1 MSNKM
6 KFQTILLAMMLSAST
21 EFPSNYGDPIDICDF
36 SIAFSDEFN
45 DLSIS
50 SWDLSGK
57 RWMAHTPWRGD
68 FGDAA
73 FSDPGPD
80 GPFSLQDG
88 MLRITAKR
96 DSSGR
101 WRSGLIA
108 AADASGKGS
117 GIQYGYFEARMRM
130 PPGPG
135 IWPAFWL
142 SSLKPTA
149 NKSPAV
155 EIDVVEYYGHDNAS
169 YQSVW
174 HVWFEGQSQEY
185 LNRGE
190 GKKID
195 VQPESLVNAFH
206 NYGVHVAPD
215 WITFYLDRKPV
226 FQARTPRELKTPLY
240 PLVNL
245 ALGSGFPIDRTPNPS
260 ELLVDYVRVYRDD
273 PAGRSLRCPGAKP
286 DGTSDSPR
294 P

>member
-1 MSNKM
+1 M
-6 KFQTILLAMMLSAST
+6 KLPAVLFTMLISASSVL
-21 EFPSNYGDPIDICDF
+21 PSNYGDAIDICEF
-36 SIAFSDEFN
+36 KIVFSDEFN

-50 SWDLSGK
+50 SWELNGK

-88 MLRITAKR
+88 MLRITARR
-96 DSSGR
+96 DPSGI

-108 AADASGKGS
+108 AADASGKGA

-135 IWPAFWL
+135 TWPAFWL
-142 SSLKPTA
+142 SSLKPATD
-149 NKSPAV
+149 KSPAV
-155 EIDVVEYYGHDNAS
+155 EIDVVEYYGHDDAS
-169 YQSVW
+169 YQTVW
-174 HVWFEGQSQEY
+174 HVWFKGQGQEH
-185 LNRGE
+185 LNRNG

-195 VQPESLVNAFH
+195 VSAGSLVNAFH
-206 NYGVHVAPD
+206 DYGVHVAPD
-215 WITFYLDRKPV
+215 WTTFYLDRKAV
-226 FQARTPRELKTPLY
+226 FKARTPTELKTPLF

-245 ALGSGFPIDRTPNPS
+245 ALGSGYPIDRTPNPS
-260 ELLVDYVRVYRDD
+260 VLLIDYVRVYRND
-273 PAGRSLRCPGAKP
+273 PTGRSLRCTGARPK
-286 DGTSDSPR
+286 GASDSPR